1 MAGKQ
6 VVFKPDEVRNL
17 QRRMIQIGA
26 DTDELRR
33 RVSGKI
39 ASWDR
44 PLPVLGSLE
53 QIQRQLTS
61 LTQEAEQMTEVISKA
76 LKGIERVQA
85 EAAQEAKQL
94 AKGLS
99 GLERFDLLK
108 RVGTTGGGSYT
119 PVPVT
124 FRPMVT
130 NLIDRILPQASRDR
144 WSSDPLVK
152 ELRRVAGLQGATA
165 AEKLDA
171 EMKLEAIFAERDL
184 IAKAQ
189 TAYAVYKQFGN
200 HLLMTEI
207 HKQAEISREKLKALG
222 VAESYFAPNVN
233 MTSYFKQVP
242 LLACDYDPSF
252 ALEGDLTTRV
262 PLPDNARYLFMVM
275 MAQTQGP
282 MGELARVQLKEIH
295 ALQQTIRTAAGGLVT
310 DVQQGQVKSGLLN
323 VLTILQ
329 SMQAL
334 SKYDPP
340 PKEVIV
346 KEKPGMLEKF
356 GQDSMRSLEI
366 YWSVLKNQASVEW
379 AAIKQTGNSIA
390 EVGTDLYNAHV
401 DRANKSNDSVYD
413 FFNNATMGLIS
424 VPGALWKEHED
435 RTANRNESVSAYLDY
450 LSLGLTG
457 MVQGAFA
464 PENPNSK
471 EHVQDVIGVLG
482 LLFSVKIKA
491 PGGMEPT
498 VPKSPAVKPEDAG
511 SGRGLGFGNQLVT
524 PEGIHFM
531 DSFPNDKSPIQV
543 PKTDVQKRYLEEMDR
558 LKREAEETGKG
569 DLDIIRKDAPD
580 YYQVLMDKYGDK
592 GTYHARTPDDYED
605 LARDPDHNFNIDD
618 KTRIERQAGIE
629 LEVRGELTG
638 PIIRDPVKGRGEF
651 IDRNGQVWDVK
662 GFNSNYPP
670 KKGGFRLDRAMA
682 DIEDELRKGENVI
695 LDTTKLSQDHIEQLR
710 NAISMMEWKGKIR
723 WWP

>member
-6 VVFKPDEVRNL
+6 VIFKPDEVRRL
-17 QRRMIQIGA
+17 QQQMVRIGA

-44 PLPVLGSLE
+44 SLPMLSSLE
-53 QIQRQLTS
+53 QIQRQLTG

-130 NLIDRILPQASRDR
+130 NLIDRILPQVSRDR

-200 HLLMTEI
+200 HLLMAEM

-275 MAQTQGP
+275 MAQTPGP
-282 MGELARVQLKEIH
+282 TGELARVQLKEIH
-295 ALQQTIRTAAGGLVT
+295 ALQQTIRDAAGGLVT

-340 PKEVIV
+340 PKEVV
-346 KEKPGMLEKF
+346 VEEKPGMLEKF
-356 GQDSMRSLEI
+356 GQDAMQSLEI
-366 YWSVLKNQASVEW
+366 YWSVIKNQASVEW

-401 DRANKSNDSVYD
+401 ERANKSNDSVYD

-482 LLFSVKIKA
+482 LLFSVKVKA
-491 PGGMEPT
+491 PGGIEPT
-498 VPKSPAVKPEDAG
+498 VPKSPAVKPEGAG
-511 SGRGLGFGNQLVT
+511 NGRGLGFGNQLVT
-524 PEGIHFM
+524 PEGFQFM
-531 DSFPNDKSPIQV
+531 DSFPNNKSIIEL

-558 LKREAEETGKG
+558 LKREAEGTGKG
-569 DLDIIRKDAPD
+569 KRLELSDLTKEILETKPMNSPVPKKW
-580 YYQVLMDKYGDK
+580 YDK
-592 GTYHARTPDDYED
+592 GGSISIDENGTWTYT
-605 LARDPDHNFNIDD
+605 N
-618 KTRIERQAGIE
+618 
-629 LEVRGELTG
+629 
-638 PIIRDPVKGRGEF
+638 
-651 IDRNGQVWDVK
+651 
-662 GFNSNYPP
+662 
-670 KKGGFRLDRAMA
+670 KKGQSVSYPDGYPDFSEYYHPTVGPVEITFASPTNRPADYKAANLEARLSKDSNPPVTKPNKSPGGYTWHHHQDGKTMILVEEKVHAEFTHSGG
-682 DIEDELRKGENVI
+682 ISKVNGKGNE
-695 LDTTKLSQDHIEQLR
+695 
-710 NAISMMEWKGKIR
+710 
-723 WWP
+723 

>member
-6 VVFKPDEVRNL
+6 VVFKPDEVRRL
-17 QRRMIQIGA
+17 QQQMVRIGA

-44 PLPVLGSLE
+44 SLPMLSSLE
-53 QIQRQLTS
+53 QIQRQLTG

-99 GLERFDLLK
+99 GLERVDLLK

-200 HLLMTEI
+200 HLLMAEM
-207 HKQAEISREKLKALG
+207 HKQAEISREKLKELG

-242 LLACDYDPSF
+242 LLACEYDPSF

-275 MAQTQGP
+275 MAQTPGP
-282 MGELARVQLKEIH
+282 TGELARVQLKEIH
-295 ALQQTIRTAAGGLVT
+295 ALQQTIRDAAGGLVT

-346 KEKPGMLEKF
+346 EEKPGMLEKF
-356 GQDSMRSLEI
+356 GQDAMQSLEI
-366 YWSVLKNQASVEW
+366 YWSVIKNQAAVEW

-390 EVGTDLYNAHV
+390 EVATDLYNAHV

-424 VPGALWKEHED
+424 VPGEFWKGHEN

-464 PENPNSK
+464 PKNPNSK

-491 PGGMEPT
+491 PGGIEPT
-498 VPKSPAVKPEDAG
+498 VPKSPAVKPEGAG
-511 SGRGLGFGNQLVT
+511 SGSGLGFGNQLVT
-524 PEGIHFM
+524 PEGMEKIGVV
-531 DSFPNDKSPIQV
+531 SEGSGGQNLLSSIGKVDKAPSTV
-543 PKTDVQKRYLEEMDR
+543 KYLEDGIRNEPFEHGLFFDKDGNVIGKLISDGEQAKIDLSSYKDIAKDTIFTHNHPSSSRFSIADLETVVYFDMAEIRAVTPNGVTFSISRGTGGWAIHPLDVE
-558 LKREAEETGKG
+558 KFFKQTQRELAGDPTVQALFKEGNTEAVWDILYSKMAEKMG
-569 DLDIIRKDAPD
+569 
-580 YYQVLMDKYGDK
+580 
-592 GTYHARTPDDYED
+592 
-605 LARDPDHNFNIDD
+605 
-618 KTRIERQAGIE
+618 
-629 LEVRGELTG
+629 
-638 PIIRDPVKGRGEF
+638 GEF
-651 IDRNGQVWDVK
+651 SVFK
-662 GFNSNYPP
+662 
-670 KKGGFRLDRAMA
+670 
-682 DIEDELRKGENVI
+682 
-695 LDTTKLSQDHIEQLR
+695 
-710 NAISMMEWKGKIR
+710 
-723 WWP
+723 

>member
-6 VVFKPDEVRNL
+6 VVFKPDEVRRL
-17 QRRMIQIGA
+17 QQQMVRIGA

-44 PLPVLGSLE
+44 SLPMLSSLE
-53 QIQRQLTS
+53 QIQRQLTG

-200 HLLMTEI
+200 HLLMAEM
-207 HKQAEISREKLKALG
+207 HKQAEISREKLKELG

-282 MGELARVQLKEIH
+282 TGELARVQLKEIH
-295 ALQQTIRTAAGGLVT
+295 ALQQTIRTAAGGLVAN
-310 DVQQGQVKSGLLN
+310 VQQGQVKGGLKDL
-323 VLTILQ
+323 LTILQ
-329 SMQAL
+329 ASQAL
-334 SKYDPP
+334 SKYGPQ
-340 PKEVIV
+340 PKE
-346 KEKPGMLEKF
+346 
-356 GQDSMRSLEI
+356 
-366 YWSVLKNQASVEW
+366 
-379 AAIKQTGNSIA
+379 
-390 EVGTDLYNAHV
+390 
-401 DRANKSNDSVYD
+401 
-413 FFNNATMGLIS
+413 
-424 VPGALWKEHED
+424 
-435 RTANRNESVSAYLDY
+435 
-450 LSLGLTG
+450 
-457 MVQGAFA
+457 
-464 PENPNSK
+464 PE
-471 EHVQDVIGVLG
+471 
-482 LLFSVKIKA
+482 
-491 PGGMEPT
+491 
-498 VPKSPAVKPEDAG
+498 
-511 SGRGLGFGNQLVT
+511 
-524 PEGIHFM
+524 
-531 DSFPNDKSPIQV
+531 V
-543 PKTDVQKRYLEEMDR
+543 PKTDGKEEGALEKFWRQTALQVTQSLADGWKQIQAEGQEVLDGFQEKTAQLENLLSEGLTNGKQIVIEGYNQAETWLNDMYADLEPTLSQGKQGFYNFSGGFIAAVDDAMFFGLAQHVVESNNEGSGMAKDTVGYQLGKVTGDTVMLVGGLMALAGGIGGEVGGTALYATGFGALAGAPIQVASWGLLVGGGTVVVQSGKNIPGDVGDLFSNIWKSDSGP
-558 LKREAEETGKG
+558 KSKG
-569 DLDIIRKDAPD
+569 DIDVPKVDAEGTGNVKFSPNLDNHIIKVDTTVPRSRGIGGAHNRDEFMNNNINITNVEPHPTMAGVEKIT
-580 YYQVLMDKYGDK
+580 YQVPSIDGKTGEITGWKATSFKKTVYDPKVISDQDYLKYGKEAANNAATK
-592 GTYHARTPDDYED
+592 GTLGNPWVGYDSNGVKWMGYSKD
-605 LARDPDHNFNIDD
+605 
-618 KTRIERQAGIE
+618 G
-629 LEVRGELTG
+629 EVTSFF
-638 PIIRDPVKGRGEF
+638 PEF
-651 IDRNGQVWDVK
+651 
-662 GFNSNYPP
+662 
-670 KKGGFRLDRAMA
+670 
-682 DIEDELRKGENVI
+682 
-695 LDTTKLSQDHIEQLR
+695 
-710 NAISMMEWKGKIR
+710 
-723 WWP
+723 

>member
-1 MAGKQ
+1 MASKQ
-6 VVFKPDEVRNL
+6 VVFKPDEVKRL
-17 QRRMIQIGA
+17 QQQIVRIGA
-26 DTDELRR
+26 DTDALRR

-119 PVPVT
+119 PVPVA

-200 HLLMTEI
+200 HLLMAEMR
-207 HKQAEISREKLKALG
+207 KQAEISREKLKALG
-222 VAESYFAPNVN
+222 VAEIYFAPNVN

-252 ALEGDLTTRV
+252 ALEGDMTTRV

-275 MAQTQGP
+275 MAQTPGP
-282 MGELARVQLKEIH
+282 MGELAKVQLKEIH
-295 ALQQTIRTAAGGLVT
+295 QLQQTIRDAAGGLVT
-310 DVQQGQVKSGLLN
+310 DVQQGKVKSGLLQL
-323 VLTILQ
+323 LTILQ

-346 KEKPGMLEKF
+346 EEKPGVLEKF
-356 GQDSMRSLEI
+356 GQDAMRTLELN
-366 YWSVLKNQASVEW
+366 WTFLKNQAAVEW

-390 EVGTDLYNAHV
+390 EVATDLYHAHV
-401 DRANKSNDSVYD
+401 ERSNKSNDSVYD
-413 FFNNATMGLIS
+413 FFNNATMGLLS
-424 VPGALWKEHED
+424 VPEAFWKEHVD
-435 RTANRNESVSAYLDY
+435 RTANKNESVSAYLDY

-471 EHVQDVIGVLG
+471 EHLLNVLG
-482 LLFSVKIKA
+482 ILSLMAPFKGKSIVEHKPSTPKIPDSSPEVKVKTGVGATGEGIPIEK
-491 PGGMEPT
+491 
-498 VPKSPAVKPEDAG
+498 VKPKVLDDIYPDP
-511 SGRGLGFGNQLVT
+511 SGAYGYLPKEGTAYSNIDFKDVNKAKDNQ
-524 PEGIHFM
+524 
-531 DSFPNDKSPIQV
+531 
-543 PKTDVQKRYLEEMDR
+543 
-558 LKREAEETGKG
+558 
-569 DLDIIRKDAPD
+569 IIRKEYLEQTNKIEARIADMKANGSSAEEIAKTVVEMRNHD
-580 YYQVLMDKYGDK
+580 KVAARKAMAAEEVVELEKRNIKKYGNPIGPDADWLFQNIKIKMEKINPEVSDK
-592 GTYHARTPDDYED
+592 AVWNAVIEGAMRKDEVINT
-605 LARDPDHNFNIDD
+605 LLGIDH
-618 KTRIERQAGIE
+618 
-629 LEVRGELTG
+629 
-638 PIIRDPVKGRGEF
+638 
-651 IDRNGQVWDVK
+651 
-662 GFNSNYPP
+662 
-670 KKGGFRLDRAMA
+670 
-682 DIEDELRKGENVI
+682 
-695 LDTTKLSQDHIEQLR
+695 
-710 NAISMMEWKGKIR
+710 
-723 WWP
+723 

>member
-6 VVFKPDEVRNL
+6 VVFKPDEVRRL
-17 QRRMIQIGA
+17 QQQMVRIGA

-44 PLPVLGSLE
+44 SLPMLSSLE
-53 QIQRQLTS
+53 QIQRQLTG

-152 ELRRVAGLQGATA
+152 ELRRVAGLQGATV

-200 HLLMTEI
+200 HLLMAEM
-207 HKQAEISREKLKALG
+207 HKQAEISREKLKVLG

-252 ALEGDLTTRV
+252 ALKGDLTTRV

-275 MAQTQGP
+275 MAQTPGP
-282 MGELARVQLKEIH
+282 TGELARVQLKEIH
-295 ALQQTIRTAAGGLVT
+295 ALQQTIRTAAGGLVAN
-310 DVQQGQVKSGLLN
+310 VQQGQVKGGLKDL
-323 VLTILQ
+323 LTILQ
-329 SMQAL
+329 ASQAL
-334 SKYDPP
+334 SKYGPQ
-340 PKEVIV
+340 PKE
-346 KEKPGMLEKF
+346 
-356 GQDSMRSLEI
+356 
-366 YWSVLKNQASVEW
+366 
-379 AAIKQTGNSIA
+379 
-390 EVGTDLYNAHV
+390 
-401 DRANKSNDSVYD
+401 
-413 FFNNATMGLIS
+413 
-424 VPGALWKEHED
+424 
-435 RTANRNESVSAYLDY
+435 
-450 LSLGLTG
+450 
-457 MVQGAFA
+457 
-464 PENPNSK
+464 PE
-471 EHVQDVIGVLG
+471 
-482 LLFSVKIKA
+482 
-491 PGGMEPT
+491 
-498 VPKSPAVKPEDAG
+498 
-511 SGRGLGFGNQLVT
+511 
-524 PEGIHFM
+524 
-531 DSFPNDKSPIQV
+531 V
-543 PKTDVQKRYLEEMDR
+543 PKTDGKEEGALE
-558 LKREAEETGKG
+558 K
-569 DLDIIRKDAPD
+569 
-580 YYQVLMDKYGDK
+580 
-592 GTYHARTPDDYED
+592 
-605 LARDPDHNFNIDD
+605 FW
-618 KTRIERQAGIE
+618 RQTVE
-629 LEVRGELTG
+629 
-638 PIIRDPVKGRGEF
+638 
-651 IDRNGQVWDVK
+651 Q
-662 GFNSNYPP
+662 
-670 KKGGFRLDRAMA
+670 
-682 DIEDELRKGENVI
+682 
-695 LDTTKLSQDHIEQLR
+695 TK
-710 NAISMMEWKGKIR
+710 
-723 WWP
+723 

>member
-1 MAGKQ
+1 MASKQ
-6 VVFKPDEVRNL
+6 VVFKPDEVKRL
-17 QRRMIQIGA
+17 QQQIVRIGA
-26 DTDELRR
+26 DTDALRR

-119 PVPVT
+119 PVPVA

-200 HLLMTEI
+200 HLLMAEM
-207 HKQAEISREKLKALG
+207 HKQAEISREKLKGLG
-222 VAESYFAPNVN
+222 VAEIYFAPNVN

-242 LLACDYDPSF
+242 LLACEYDPSF
-252 ALEGDLTTRV
+252 ALEGDMTTRV

-282 MGELARVQLKEIH
+282 TGELARVQLKEIH
-295 ALQQTIRTAAGGLVT
+295 ALQQTIRTAAGGLVS
-310 DVQQGQVKSGLLN
+310 DVQQGQVKSGLLQL
-323 VLTILQ
+323 LTILQ

-346 KEKPGMLEKF
+346 EEKQGMLEKF
-356 GQDSMRSLEI
+356 GQDAMRTLELN
-366 YWSVLKNQASVEW
+366 WSFLKNQAAVEW

-390 EVGTDLYNAHV
+390 EVATDLYHAHV
-401 DRANKSNDSVYD
+401 ERSNKSNDSVYD
-413 FFNNATMGLIS
+413 FFNNATMGLLS
-424 VPGALWKEHED
+424 VPEAFWKEHVD
-435 RTANRNESVSAYLDY
+435 RTANKNESVSAYLDY

-482 LLFSVKIKA
+482 LLFSVKIKG

-498 VPKSPAVKPEDAG
+498 VPKSPEVKPDGAG
-511 SGRGLGFGNQLVT
+511 SGRGLGFGNQFVT
-524 PEGIHFM
+524 PDGIHFM
-531 DSFPNDKSPIQV
+531 DAFPNDKSPIEV
-543 PKTDVQKRYLEEMDR
+543 PKTDVQKRYLEEMER
-558 LKREAEETGKG
+558 LKREAEGTGEVPPRVPYSKEVEIADKQGNPLGEFDEIDLVNKVFHEDKSAEGLSVISPKTGKPFQTADKWAEKQIYAKTKERILNLKKVDHTRPTKNG
-569 DLDIIRKDAPD
+569 SVEIPTLDEIKDVRRFNFRMNADTPELREAVQKVIEKLKKEFPD
-580 YYQVLMDKYGDK
+580 Y
-592 GTYHARTPDDYED
+592 TFTA
-605 LARDPDHNFNIDD
+605 
-618 KTRIERQAGIE
+618 
-629 LEVRGELTG
+629 
-638 PIIRDPVKGRGEF
+638 EF
-651 IDRNGQVWDVK
+651 G
-662 GFNSNYPP
+662 
-670 KKGGFRLDRAMA
+670 KGG
-682 DIEDELRKGENVI
+682 
-695 LDTTKLSQDHIEQLR
+695 S
-710 NAISMMEWKGKIR
+710 
-723 WWP
+723 